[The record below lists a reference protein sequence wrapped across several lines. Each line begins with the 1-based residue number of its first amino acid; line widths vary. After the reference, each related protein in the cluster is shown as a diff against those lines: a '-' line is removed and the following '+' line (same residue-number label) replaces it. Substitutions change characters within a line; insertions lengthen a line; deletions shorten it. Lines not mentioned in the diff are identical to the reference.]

1 MRLFLIVATLSLL
14 QKAPQKAARACKM
27 LPKGQKFAINFI
39 FKAQS
44 KAVLTRKSLFS
55 KYQPQ
60 RRKVFLPK
68 AFALSLQIL
77 AHKAFAVRIMPQN
90 LAL

>member
-1 MRLFLIVATLSLL
+1 MRLFLIVATLSVL
-14 QKAPQKAARACKM
+14 QKAPQKAARACKE
-27 LPKGQKFAINFI
+27 LCKGQKVAKNFI

-44 KAVLTRKSLFS
+44 KAVLTRKSLFA

-60 RRKVFLPK
+60 RHKLFSQK

-77 AHKAFAVRIMPQN
+77 ANKAFAVRIMPQN
-90 LAL
+90 LAF